1 MEKVNI
7 ANEARETSG
16 ENRMKDFK
24 ISVKTL
30 CQKLC
35 NLSARSVIEL
45 DHKI

>member
-16 ENRMKDFK
+16 QNRMKDFK
-24 ISVKTL
+24 ISV
-30 CQKLC
+30 KLC

-45 DHKI
+45 DHKM